1 MSRKAHR
8 RFSLDSSGNHL
19 DINAVSVKFKSSMLR
34 RSSEGKSF
42 QNPEESHLDVLDHN
56 SRSTAIEEETLD
68 RPDGLLLRKSL
79 KNHYKTFHKL
89 FPEIPETEDLKHVFT
104 CALQKEVIYHGKMY
118 VLQHHVCFHSSV
130 LLKETKVVIVMSSIQ
145 NIKKKNTA
153 KIVPNAIAV
162 FTDVQ
167 KYLFVSL
174 RNREVCFKLLVSLCT
189 QLQSEKISH
198 DLKTENQHDTT
209 TDTISCPSS
218 LEDDHREELK
228 SVNTTQSVH
237 RVSCVAMV
245 TEKITSVLS
254 FHDTSI
260 LNKLLVFYL
269 ILVVL
274 LLLSSGYIG
283 LRMVALEEQLS
294 TLGALPEFTR
304 QRE

>member
-130 LLKETKVVIVMSSIQ
+130 LLKET
-145 NIKKKNTA
+145 
-153 KIVPNAIAV
+153 
-162 FTDVQ
+162 

-304 QRE
+304 QREYNET